1 MCVCGRLD
9 FALFSSMTPE
19 QGTDKIDSELQ
30 DQQDAMVE
38 LQGNI
43 AVNKEAGEELK
54 KSLEHLETVTEK
66 IEKENG

>member
-1 MCVCGRLD
+1 
-9 FALFSSMTPE
+9 MTPE

-30 DQQDAMVE
+30 DQQDAMVQ

-43 AVNKEAGEELK
+43 AENKEAGEELK